1 MFEPPL
7 DLENARILCT
17 NDDGIN
23 ATGLEVLERIAR
35 SLSDDVWVVAPE
47 QEQSGAGHSLT
58 LRHPLRLRR
67 AGENRFAVEG
77 TPTDAVLMAVGAIM
91 TDRRPDFV
99 LSGVNRG
106 GNLGEDV
113 TYSGT
118 VSAAME
124 GTLLGIPSVALS
136 QMYPPGERANWTVAE
151 THAPDILR
159 RLATVRWPA
168 NVLMNVNF
176 PDIDVESVEGIQVV
190 PTGRRK
196 IGDHIEKR
204 VDPRGYPY
212 YWLGPMRQ
220 EEPHAPD
227 TDLGVV
233 NSGGIAI
240 TPISLDLTHMA
251 TIATL
256 KEAF

>member
-7 DLENARILCT
+7 DLANARILCT

-47 QEQSGAGHSLT
+47 QEQSGSGHSLT
-58 LRHPLRLRR
+58 LRQPLRLRR
-67 AGENRFAVEG
+67 SGENRFVVEG
-77 TPTDAVLMAVGAIM
+77 TPTDAVLMAVGSIIR
-91 TDRRPDFV
+91 DKRPDLV

-124 GTLLGIPSVALS
+124 GTLLGIPSIALS
-136 QMYPPGERANWTVAE
+136 QMYPPGERANWAVAE

-159 RLATVRWPA
+159 KLVSLRWPN

-176 PDIDVESVEGIQVV
+176 PDIDVKAVKPPQVV

-220 EEPHAPD
+220 EEPYAPD

-233 NSGGIAI
+233 NAGGIAI
-240 TPISLDLTHMA
+240 TPISLDLTDEP

-256 KEAF
+256 KEVF

>member
-7 DLENARILCT
+7 DLTAARILCT

-23 ATGLEVLERIAR
+23 GTGLAVLERIALA
-35 SLSDDVWVVAPE
+35 LSDDVWVVAPE

-58 LRHPLRLRR
+58 LRTPLRMRR
-67 AGENRFAVEG
+67 AGERHYAVEG
-77 TPTDAVLMAVGAIM
+77 TPTDAVLMAVGEVL
-91 TDRRPDFV
+91 TDRRPDLV

-124 GTLLGIPSVALS
+124 GTLLNIPSIALS
-136 QMYPPGERANWTVAE
+136 QMYPLGERADWSVAE
-151 THAPDILR
+151 THGPDIIR
-159 RLATVRWPA
+159 KLATVRWPA

-176 PDIDVESVEGIQVV
+176 PVGPVDAVPGIWVV
-190 PTGRRK
+190 PTGKRK

-204 VDPRGYPY
+204 TDPRGYPY

-233 NSGGIAI
+233 NNGGIAI
-240 TPISLDLTHMA
+240 TPISLDLTHEA
-251 TIATL
+251 TMDAL

>member
-1 MFEPPL
+1 MFDPPL
-7 DLENARILCT
+7 DLAKARILCT

-23 ATGLEVLERIAR
+23 ATGLAVLERIAL

-58 LRHPLRLRR
+58 LRTPLRMRK
-67 AGENRFAVEG
+67 AGERRFAVEG
-77 TPTDAVLMAVGAIM
+77 TPTDAVLMAVGAVM
-91 TDRRPDFV
+91 PDKRPDLV

-124 GTLLGIPSVALS
+124 GTLLNIPSIALS
-136 QMYPPGERANWTVAE
+136 QMYPMGERPDWSVAE
-151 THAPDILR
+151 THAPDIVR

-176 PDIDVESVEGIQVV
+176 PVGPVDEVGGIEVV
-190 PTGRRK
+190 PTGKRK
-196 IGDHIEKR
+196 IGDHLEKR
-204 VDPRGYPY
+204 TDPRGYPY

-233 NSGGIAI
+233 NAGGIAI
-240 TPISLDLTHMA
+240 TPISLDLTHEA
-251 TIATL
+251 TIEVL
-256 KEAF
+256 KEVF